1 MNQEIT
7 AAKVDRKAMIRQST
21 SLEGVGA
28 AERVSEPLERPTE
41 LIRIDEEPSSSAD
54 GRRRHI
60 CHHPRSRNYA
70 LSESET
76 RPILIQLEDDL
87 PRGPGETWNPKMS
100 ADREPTSLVSQ
111 PNG

>member
-1 MNQEIT
+1 
-7 AAKVDRKAMIRQST
+7 MIRQST
-21 SLEGVGA
+21 SLEVVGA

-41 LIRIDEEPSSSAD
+41 LIRIDEETSSSAV
-54 GRRRHI
+54 GRRRHP

-76 RPILIQLEDDL
+76 RPILNQLEDDL
-87 PRGPGETWNPKMS
+87 PRGPGAQRHPEQC
-100 ADREPTSLVSQ
+100 ADREPTSLESQ